1 MVGFSLDFEEGGPQ
15 IEGIFMKRLGY
26 IIEQIVDRDNM
37 NEAFDAVIRGTQRK
51 RTRAG
56 RSIIRNREQVI
67 DRLIDQIECDMYQ
80 IKGYK
85 EFEVVEHGK
94 VRVIQSVNYEDRVA
108 LHAIMSVVGKHIK
121 RRLIRDTYAA
131 IPERGILDGLNRI
144 QKHLRDDPEGTKYC
158 YKLDI
163 KKFYQSV
170 NQDFILY
177 SLSRIFKDQRLL
189 NTLTRIV
196 RMIPEGLSIGFRPS
210 QDLGNLLLSCFLD
223 HYIKDKYGIKHYF
236 RYCDDIVLLAAT
248 KEELSEMAKKVHYH
262 IESIGLEVKNDERI
276 FDVEECG
283 IDFLGYVIRHDY
295 VLVRKRIKK
304 NFARRI
310 KKVRSRRRRHE
321 LIASFYGIVK
331 HCNANHLF
339 YKLTGMSERE
349 IRKFS
354 DLDLKWEPA
363 DGKKR
368 FDCSIVTIGDI
379 VNVPIVI
386 EDFETDIKTKEGE
399 GRYLVL
405 ITESGVQKKF
415 FTNSEEMKNLL
426 DQMRERNMLPVETI
440 IRKVTMGKITKYK
453 FT

>member
-1 MVGFSLDFEEGGPQ
+1 
-15 IEGIFMKRLGY
+15 MKRLGY
-26 IIEQIVDRDNM
+26 IIEQIVDKDNM
-37 NEAFDAVIRGTQRK
+37 NEAFDAVLHGSQRK

-56 RSIIRNREQVI
+56 RSLIRNREQVI
-67 DRLIDQIECDMYQ
+67 DRLIDEIECDLYQ
-80 IKGYK
+80 IKGYR

-121 RRLIRDTYAA
+121 KRLIRDTYAA
-131 IPERGILDGLNRI
+131 IPQRGILDGLNRV

-158 YKLDI
+158 YKMDI
-163 KKFYQSV
+163 KKFYQSI

-189 NTLTRIV
+189 NTLARIV
-196 RMIPEGLSIGFRPS
+196 RIIPDGLSIGFRPS
-210 QDLGNLLLSCFLD
+210 QDLGNLLLSHYLD
-223 HYIKDKYGIKHYF
+223 HYIKDRYGVKHYF
-236 RYCDDIVLLAAT
+236 RYCDDIVILAGT
-248 KEELSEMAKKVHYH
+248 KEELQEIAKKVHYH
-262 IESIGLEVKNDERI
+262 IESIGLEVKNNECI
-276 FDVEECG
+276 FDVEERG

-310 KKVRSRRRRHE
+310 KKVRSRKRRHE

-339 YKLTGMSERE
+339 KTLTGMSERE

-354 DLDLKWEPA
+354 DLGLKWEPA

-405 ITESGVQKKF
+405 ITENGVHKKF

-426 DQMRERNMLPVETI
+426 DQMRERDMLPVETI
-440 IRKVTMGKITKYK
+440 IRKVAMGKITKYK

>member
-1 MVGFSLDFEEGGPQ
+1 MDFEEGGPQ

-67 DRLIDQIECDMYQ
+67 DRLIDQIECDLYQ

-85 EFEVVEHGK
+85 EFEVIEHGK

-108 LHAIMSVVGKHIK
+108 LHAIMSIVGKHIK
-121 RRLIRDTYAA
+121 KRLIRDTYAA
-131 IPERGILDGLNRI
+131 IPQRGILDGLNRV
-144 QKHLRDDPEGTKYC
+144 QKHLRDDPEGTRFCFKM
-158 YKLDI
+158 DI
-163 KKFYQSV
+163 KKFYQSI

-189 NTLTRIV
+189 NTLARIIQI
-196 RMIPEGLSIGFRPS
+196 IPDGLSIGFRPS
-210 QDLGNLLLSCFLD
+210 QDLGNLLLSHYLD
-223 HYIKDKYGIKHYF
+223 HYIKDRYAVKHYF
-236 RYCDDIVLLAAT
+236 RYCDDIVILAGT
-248 KEELSEMAKKVHYH
+248 KDELQEIAKKVHYH
-262 IESIGLEVKNDERI
+262 IESIGLEVKSNECI
-276 FDVEECG
+276 FDVEERG

-405 ITESGVQKKF
+405 ITENGGQKKF
-415 FTNSEEMKNLL
+415 FTNSEEMKSLL
-426 DQMRERNMLPVETI
+426 DQMREREMLPVETI